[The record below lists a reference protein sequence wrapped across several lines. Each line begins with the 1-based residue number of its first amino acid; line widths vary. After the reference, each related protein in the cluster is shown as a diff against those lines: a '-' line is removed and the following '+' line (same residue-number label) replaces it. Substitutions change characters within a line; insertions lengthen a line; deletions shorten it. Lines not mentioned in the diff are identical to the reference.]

1 MYTATTSNSCI
12 GWENLFNLHAMTL
25 LFFLGIPR
33 YMFKKIIGLFF
44 GTSTQRHFPTTA
56 NKVKFYGQNSQ
67 RTTTTTTTTTS
78 NNNKQQQAANN
89 KQQAANKHHFVS
101 KKPSS
106 THTFRNRLR
115 SALSLSSCFAF
126 PGLRPFRLRPFR
138 QARGDDGAQPEV
150 WSYVRETRW
159 LIEVDDVSTTR
170 IDVSNEEK
178 GAASYIY
185 I

>member
-1 MYTATTSNSCI
+1 
-12 GWENLFNLHAMTL
+12 MTL

-67 RTTTTTTTTTS
+67 RTTTTTTTTTRRRTRS
-78 NNNKQQQAANN
+78 NNNKQQQAANNKQQAANN

-150 WSYVRETRW
+150 WSHVRETR
-159 LIEVDDVSTTR
+159 
-170 IDVSNEEK
+170 
-178 GAASYIY
+178 
-185 I
+185 